1 MWGSSVSVSLQQC
14 WSAFF
19 FPSVQ
24 LSLSLFSPF
33 TRIQCHMPA
42 HMLARAGM
50 CACIHTNSHTHTRTC
65 AWTECLTALWPASQR
80 TIIIFLRGSH
90 WTDCQLSTFQR
101 LKSSSQRKCEWSFYF
116 IFLPYF
122 TVNMTLLILFRSGS
136 STFRVQREI
145 KVSLSH
151 SLFL

>member
-1 MWGSSVSVSLQQC
+1 MWGSSVSVSVQQC

-19 FPSVQ
+19 SICAAV
-24 LSLSLFSPF
+24 LFSIF
-33 TRIQCHMPA
+33 SFHTHTMPHA
-42 HMLARAGM
+42 STYVGTCWHVCM
-50 CACIHTNSHTHTRTC
+50 HSHKHTHTRTC
-65 AWTECLTALWPASQR
+65 AWTECLTALWPASQW

-101 LKSSSQRKCEWSFYF
+101 LKSSAQWKCEWSFYL

-122 TVNMTLLILFRSGS
+122 TVNTTFLNLFRSGS

-145 KVSLSH
+145 KLRLPH